1 MRKILLAWLLMMS
14 IGTLSAQEQST
25 RFLPQSRRIDRG
37 INAPANRFGYKGE
50 WMLGLT
56 ASYGTLSAE
65 DTDLL
70 VYLSDIDLDVALT
83 TVKPFVG
90 YFYADNRCVGMRM
103 GYQYSNADLGNFGV
117 DLGEQNDITLNISDI
132 QFLNHSYS
140 VALFH
145 RAYVALD
152 RRGQFGL
159 FAEVEGSAM
168 FGQSE
173 FVNSSG
179 DNVRYTKSDNM
190 RFKLSFN
197 PGIAAYIFPSV
208 CATVSIGLGGLQ
220 YARVDQFDELGNKVG
235 QRRAAKM
242 AFKLQLA
249 NINFGMNVHLWN
261 KKKMANRR

>member
-1 MRKILLAWLLMMS
+1 MMRKILLAWLLMMS

-117 DLGEQNDITLNISDI
+117 DLGEQNDITLNIARRKANVGNENNGITVLHSALCGLYHKVAKRVLGLEDAGGVQKDKLI
-132 QFLNHSYS
+132 LPTCLNPRNARTRGLRLAGDDGDLLSEYCVQKRRFPHVGATDNADKSGSFHVDHSFTII
-140 VALFH
+140 VVLRDK
-145 RAYVALD
+145 RADPL
-152 RRGQFGL
+152 
-159 FAEVEGSAM
+159 
-168 FGQSE
+168 
-173 FVNSSG
+173 
-179 DNVRYTKSDNM
+179 
-190 RFKLSFN
+190 
-197 PGIAAYIFPSV
+197 
-208 CATVSIGLGGLQ
+208 
-220 YARVDQFDELGNKVG
+220 
-235 QRRAAKM
+235 
-242 AFKLQLA
+242 
-249 NINFGMNVHLWN
+249 
-261 KKKMANRR
+261 